1 MKFKCFNFIK
11 SKFIKPK
18 ALESNWEVKYDGFGK
33 ITIKDE
39 FIILKPKVSTAE
51 NETHAALVTT
61 IERAKDFTLEID
73 AITKYQLRENTPP
86 NAWEVF
92 WIFFNYN
99 PTDDGKKKTNYF
111 LLKPNGYELGTAWD
125 EVEQGFSDTG
135 DTMNL
140 SLGEEY
146 KYVITKA
153 GRNLRISV
161 NDIVLIDKEFDADKL
176 YDETGC
182 IGLYSEDAEVEIK
195 RVEFVSND

>member
-1 MKFKCFNFIK
+1 MRL
-11 SKFIKPK
+11 K
-18 ALESNWEVKYDGFGK
+18 ANESNWEINYDGYGE
-33 ITIKDE
+33 ITFDE
-39 FIILKPKVSTAE
+39 EQVILKPKTSTE
-51 NETHAALVTT
+51 EYETHAALITT

-73 AITKYQLRENTPP
+73 AITQCQLRENTQP

-135 DTMNL
+135 DTMVL
-140 SLGEEY
+140 TIGEEY
-146 KYVITKA
+146 KYTITKT
-153 GRNLRISV
+153 GRYLQICV
-161 NDIVLIDKEFDADKL
+161 NDIVLIDKEFDEDKL

-182 IGLYSEDAEVEIK
+182 IGLYSEDAEVVIK
-195 RVEFVSND
+195 RVDFVSNDEY